1 MKKPHVVILG
11 MGEIGTVLYS
21 LIKKRGYSIEAW
33 DKVPQK
39 VSHQKSLFEI
49 VPKAD
54 LLFLCIPSW
63 NLPGVVK
70 SIKPFI
76 HKQTIVV
83 GLAKGLQQTKET
95 PFAFFSQSFSHNE
108 VVMLGGAMLAEEVA
122 GGMPGVAVVAGKK
135 KEVRTLVREC
145 FKNTNVICFES
156 KDPEASS
163 FMSVLKNVYSLGLG
177 IGDGIGWGGNG
188 RALLALEALKEM
200 ELLCAMKGIKKE
212 VAYGY
217 SGFVDLIATG
227 FSIYSKNVE
236 VGKLIVSTKKIPPN
250 SEGLVSL
257 EPLKKIIGGNASS
270 FPLFNVI
277 YQSALRKEKA
287 AVAFSRYAKKIQ
299 QKG

>member
-11 MGEIGTVLYS
+11 MGEIGTVLHS

-39 VSHQKSLFEI
+39 VPNQKSLFEI
-49 VPKAD
+49 VPRAD

-63 NLPGVVK
+63 NLPTVVK
-70 SIKPFI
+70 SIGPFI
-76 HKQTIVV
+76 HKQTVII
-83 GLAKGLQQTKET
+83 GLAKGLQPTKET
-95 PFAFFSQSFSHNE
+95 PYTFLSSSFPHNE
-108 VVMLGGAMLAEEVA
+108 VLMLGGAMLAEEVA
-122 GGMPGVAVVAGKK
+122 SGMPGIAVVAGKK
-135 KEVRTLVREC
+135 EDTRVIVREC
-145 FKNTNVICFES
+145 FKNSNVICFES

-163 FMSVLKNVYSLGLG
+163 FMSVLKNVYALGLG
-177 IGDGIGWGGNG
+177 IGDGLGWGGNG
-188 RALLALEALKEM
+188 RAFLALESLKEM
-200 ELLCAMKGIKKE
+200 ELLCGIKGIKKE
-212 VAYGY
+212 VVYGQ

-236 VGKLIVSTKKIPPN
+236 VGELIVSTKKTLPN

-257 EPLKKIIGGNASS
+257 EPLKKIIGGAS
-270 FPLFNVI
+270 FPLFNTI

-287 AVAFSRYAKKIQ
+287 VVAFSRYIKKVQ